1 MENIG
6 SFRRVAPARPAA
18 AYIGGK
24 KQLAARLVELIERV
38 PHVTYAEPFVG
49 MGGIFLR
56 RGFAPK
62 AEVINDLSGDV
73 TTFFRILQRH
83 YVPFMEMLR
92 YQLTS
97 RREFE
102 RLTATDP
109 ATLTDLERAARF
121 LYLQRTAYGGKVRG
135 RNFGVSPG
143 MPARFDVTKL
153 APLLEEI
160 HERLAGVVIECLS
173 YSDFIERYDG
183 PGVLFYLDP
192 PYYGSEDDY
201 GKGVFS
207 RADFDKLAAQLRGI
221 KGMAIISLNDTPEV
235 RAAFEGF
242 EWEEVNLTYT
252 IAEGAALDAQELI
265 IRTPGLPLRE
275 PEPTLFGSG

>member
-1 MENIG
+1 VENIV
-6 SFRRVAPARPAA
+6 SLRRVNPARPAA

-24 KQLAARLVELIERV
+24 KQLATRLIELIERV
-38 PHVTYAEPFVG
+38 PHTTYAEPFVG

-62 AEVINDLSGDV
+62 AEVINDVSGDV

-135 RNFGVSPG
+135 RNFGVSLG

-153 APLLEEI
+153 APLLEEV
-160 HERLAGVVIECLS
+160 HERLAGVVIECLP
-173 YSDFIERYDG
+173 YGDFIDRYDG

-192 PYYGSEDDY
+192 PYFGSEDDY
-201 GKGVFS
+201 GKGIFG
-207 RADFDKLAAQLRGI
+207 RDDFNKLAAHLRGI
-221 KGMAIISLNDTPEV
+221 KGMAIVSLNDTPEV

-242 EWEEVNLTYT
+242 EWEEVGLTYT
-252 IAEGAALDAQELI
+252 VNGTNPIEAQELI
-265 IRTPGLPLRE
+265 IKTPGLITVE
-275 PEPTLFGSG
+275 PEPGLFP